1 MATHVSRTGT
11 ATEVG
16 VSTAPRR
23 ADRAS
28 ERSCAGS
35 DSRLTPRSLL
45 PTLAGGLV
53 AAVRWRWTSWAIWAA
68 GVAMVLVG
76 VGHDNPYPMAWGT
89 VVMASGTMA
98 RLVRGLAAAVLALPL
113 MVAFVLFLLSRVFTS
128 SVLNYPHDDPNR
140 FGMPFNFVSVEVHIF
155 GSLALALAG
164 LHVAFLAL
172 RSIRDQ
178 PRPRRRLPLLRVL
191 SRSKTST
198 WISRTESAA
207 SRTRMVALRRASM
220 IGFLITLPLQLYVD
234 VRNAIFVA
242 THSYFEF
249 YLTPPVALPGPGR
262 VLAGAFAICYL
273 SYLATLPPKRAIVL
287 PTALYVAE
295 GVVSLGSG
303 QRQGFMLTLAIVAV
317 YVAYRHFSSPAGE
330 RWVTVRAIRATLV
343 ALPLLAIVMVVIGRV
358 RTTPSRQVSGVLAPF
373 ADFLYAQ
380 GVSINVI
387 GYGYVYRAQ
396 IPGDH
401 LYSFGPVLDLLTRR
415 LPALVG
421 KGPGVLSGQTVERA
435 TQSGWFSHL
444 LSYLVDPAY
453 YLRGGGMGSSF
464 VAELWADFGYPGVF
478 IGSLAVGLVVVGLTR
493 GLQGGWLMRLA
504 CLALGREIIL
514 IPRDS
519 TTKFIVEAVTAPAVL
534 GLVLIVGLAAVLHL
548 ASRSSDPLS
557 GTPSRSEVLQRGRSA
572 ASARVGRAVEPA
584 GPAGAVNVAELPA
597 TLAVTAKADSAGPG
611 PRARGAGAMRVNISW
626 TLVGNLVFALSQW
639 LMLAGI
645 ARELSATDVGAFS
658 LAASIVAPV
667 LVFTQL
673 QLRIVLATDVRYRYR
688 FADFLV
694 LRGWTTLLMLATVLG
709 VTQVTSYAS
718 TTDEV
723 ILLFAAA
730 KAFDAGADILYGY
743 HQRLEHMRAM
753 AIGQIVNGVLSVIP
767 FLWVIVAT
775 RSLRWAMVAYA
786 AGSAAALFGWAA
798 PVTIAVRRRTSQEP
812 RDQPPRQVELLRK
825 AAPLA
830 LVLLLA
836 ALSAS
841 IPRFFVESELG
852 TRELGV
858 FGAVSYLIIAGAN
871 VINSVGNA
879 ISPRLARYYVDGE
892 AARFRTLVLASTGVG
907 AALALLGA
915 LVSWIVGGRLLDL
928 LYTAEYAGSGGLL
941 TALSL
946 AAVLGFAA
954 SFAVGAATAAQRF
967 HSQLPV
973 FVLVC
978 LVGTVACAVLVPSHG
993 LMGAAMATAAMGAV
1007 QLVGCGVIVWRAMG
1021 RMTVRG

>member
-1 MATHVSRTGT
+1 
-11 ATEVG
+11 
-16 VSTAPRR
+16 
-23 ADRAS
+23 
-28 ERSCAGS
+28 
-35 DSRLTPRSLL
+35 
-45 PTLAGGLV
+45 
-53 AAVRWRWTSWAIWAA
+53 
-68 GVAMVLVG
+68 MVLVG

-89 VVMASGTMA
+89 VAMAAGTMA
-98 RLVRGLAAAVLALPL
+98 RLLRGLAAAVLALPF

-140 FGMPFNFVSVEVHIF
+140 FGMPFNVVSVEVHIF

-164 LHVAFLAL
+164 LHLAFLAL
-172 RSIRDQ
+172 RSVRYP
-178 PRPRRRLPLLRVL
+178 PRPRRLPLLPVL

-207 SRTRMVALRRASM
+207 SRTRMEALRRASM

-234 VRNAIFVA
+234 VRNAMFVA

-249 YLTPPVALPGPGR
+249 YLTPPVTLPGPGR

-287 PTALYVAE
+287 PTALYIAE

-330 RWVTVRAIRATLV
+330 RWVTARAMRATLV
-343 ALPLLAIVMVVIGRV
+343 ALPLLAIVMVAIGRV
-358 RTTPSRQVSGVLAPF
+358 RTSPSRQVSGVLAPF

-444 LSYLVDPAY
+444 LSYLVDPVY

-493 GLQGGWLMRLA
+493 GLQGGWLTRLA
-504 CLALGREIIL
+504 SLALSREILL

-534 GLVLIVGLAAVLHL
+534 GFVLIVGLAVVLRV
-548 ASRSSDPLS
+548 ASSRSVQLPGPQPRPGMSRPTRNAPSGRAGRRVDVSDPAVALAGLPPTLS
-557 GTPSRSEVLQRGRSA
+557 APPDPQPSASSAPRG
-572 ASARVGRAVEPA
+572 
-584 GPAGAVNVAELPA
+584 GP
-597 TLAVTAKADSAGPG
+597 
-611 PRARGAGAMRVNISW
+611 GAMRVNISW

-645 ARELSATDVGAFS
+645 AREMAATDVGTFS

-673 QLRIVLATDVRYRYR
+673 QLRIVVATDVRYRYR
-688 FADFLV
+688 FTDFLL
-694 LRGWTTLLMLATVLG
+694 LRGWTTLLMLAIVLG
-709 VTQVTSYAS
+709 VTVVTSYSPA
-718 TTDEV
+718 TDQV
-723 ILLFAAA
+723 ILLFAVA
-730 KAFDAGADILYGY
+730 KAFDAAADILYGY

-767 FLWVIVAT
+767 FLWVVVST
-775 RSLRWAMVAYA
+775 GSLRWAMVAYA
-786 AGSAAALFGWAA
+786 AGSAAALLGWAV
-798 PVTIAVRRRTSQEP
+798 PVTVAVRRRATQDP
-812 RDQPPRQVELLRK
+812 RDQPPRQLELLRK
-825 AAPLA
+825 AVSLA

-852 TRELGV
+852 TRELGI

-879 ISPRLARYYVDGE
+879 ISPRLARYYVDGDVG
-892 AARFRTLVLASTGVG
+892 RFRRLVLTSTGAG

-915 LVSWIVGGRLLDL
+915 LVSWLVGGRLLGL
-928 LYTAEYAGSGGLL
+928 LYSTEYSGSGGLL

-978 LVGTVACAVLVPSHG
+978 LVGTAGCAVLVPSLG
-993 LMGAAMATAAMGAV
+993 LMGAAWATAAMGAV
-1007 QLVGCGVIVWRAMG
+1007 QLAGCGVIVWRAMG
-1021 RMTVRG
+1021 RMRGEGL